1 MESIANFFE
10 WITKLPIYIL
20 IGSLFVVF
28 FSLLALFTIPFM
40 FIIWLCEPFNFR
52 IFNFDTDGILKN
64 NKNEKNDNTE
74 EHQD

>member
-28 FSLLALFTIPFM
+28 FALLAVFTIPFM
-40 FIIWLCEPFNFR
+40 LVIWLCEPFNFR
-52 IFNFDTDGILKN
+52 IFDFDTDDIFKKN
-64 NKNEKNDNTE
+64 TIKENGNTE